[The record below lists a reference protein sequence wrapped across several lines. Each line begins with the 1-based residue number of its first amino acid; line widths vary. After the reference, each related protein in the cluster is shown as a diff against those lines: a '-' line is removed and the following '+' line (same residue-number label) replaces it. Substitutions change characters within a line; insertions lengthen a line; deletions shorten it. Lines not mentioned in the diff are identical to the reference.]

1 MPMATDI
8 NEKSYH
14 RQLRPF
20 AWLAK
25 RPVTFFSIAS
35 LIFGLILLAAAP
47 PLRGPDET
55 AHFLRAYG
63 VGTGDIIPSSVDAD
77 GRKGIFLPQPF
88 YRQFRVFD
96 AWQRSENRRDNFS
109 YRRVFNDYTQTDLT
123 DGDASR
129 LIFVPYEGSEGY
141 SAVAYIPHALAAAVA
156 HAAGLGFLET
166 FYLMRAMG
174 LLTMTAVLAY
184 AIALSPTLNWAFVAV
199 SMLPS
204 ALYGRAVINADAA
217 ALAFSLVAIALF
229 LRTAAPNQNSRPL
242 ARACSMLLCA
252 LAKPPNLAFSV
263 LEAFSHRRWQRGALM
278 WIAVTAP
285 ALIAAGAWT
294 FLSSA
299 DAGTWR
305 LVELTGTPSEQF
317 SPSWKLKYLLL
328 HPGVFL
334 DALLGWFAETDPGE
348 FGRQV
353 LGVLGLFDT
362 VLRPWIYNTLAL
374 LLAATFVSPLG
385 LAHRGRCAAGALV
398 CASSYT
404 FAILL
409 ILYLVWTPIN
419 ANMIWGVQGRYFVP
433 ALPLVAIAVAAA
445 LNRGL
450 PNTARAAIVI
460 VLSLLSVAGSLDA
473 ILRTDWNF

>member
-1 MPMATDI
+1 MATDI
-8 NEKSYH
+8 YERSGH
-14 RQLRPF
+14 RPWQLF

-25 RPVTFFSIAS
+25 RPIAFFSIAS
-35 LIFGLILLAAAP
+35 LVFGLILIAAVP

-63 VGTGDIIPSSVDAD
+63 VGTGDVIPMSVDAE
-77 GRKGIFLPQPF
+77 GRKGIYLPQRF
-88 YRQFRVFD
+88 YRQFHVFD

-109 YRRVFNDYTQTDLT
+109 YGRVFDEYSQIDVTND
-123 DGDASR
+123 DASTM
-129 LIFVPYEGSEGY
+129 IFVPYEGSEGY

-156 HAAGLGFLET
+156 QAAGLGFLET

-174 LLTMTAVLAY
+174 LLAMTAVLAY
-184 AIALSPTLNWAFVAV
+184 AITLSPTLNWAFIAV

-229 LRTAAPNQNSRPL
+229 LRTAEPNLKSQPL
-242 ARACSMLLCA
+242 ARAFFLLLCA

-263 LEAFSHRRWQRGALM
+263 LEAFSYSRWQRGVLM

-305 LVELTGTPSEQF
+305 LVELTGTPAEQF

-328 HPGVFL
+328 HPVAFL
-334 DALLGWFAETDPGE
+334 DALLGWFAKTDPGE
-348 FGRQV
+348 FGRQLV
-353 LGVLGLFDT
+353 GVLGLFDT

-374 LLAATFVSPLG
+374 LLVATFVSPLQ

-419 ANMIWGVQGRYFVP
+419 ADMIWGVQGRYFVP
-433 ALPLVAIAVAAA
+433 ALPLIAIAVAAA
-445 LNRGL
+445 LKRGL
-450 PNTARAAIVI
+450 PDTARAAIV
-460 VLSLLSVAGSLDA
+460 VMLSLLSVAGSLDA